1 MGLNVALI
9 GLSGAGKSTVAPLA
23 AARLGFPAVDLD
35 ADVAS
40 ASGRSAAS
48 FFGAGEGAAFRALE
62 AAALERALAGRK
74 PGVVLACG
82 GGIVTAPETRSLLRS
97 RAFVVWLRVSPARA
111 LARLGSEG
119 IRERPLL
126 SGKAEPEGP
135 EGESA
140 RASEAGVAE
149 GGAARFE
156 AAREALDRLLRER
169 APLYEAA
176 ADAVIDTDGLSPDE
190 VAERV
195 AALCRPDPTWP

>member
-126 SGKAEPEGP
+126 SGAAEQEG
-135 EGESA
+135 G
-140 RASEAGVAE
+140 ASEAGAAE

-156 AAREALDRLLRER
+156 AAAEALDRLLRER

>member
-1 MGLNVALI
+1 MALI
-9 GLSGAGKSTVAPLA
+9 GLSGAGKTTVAPLA
-23 AARLGFPAVDLD
+23 AARLGFPSIDLD
-35 ADVAS
+35 AEIAS

-48 FFGAGEGAAFRALE
+48 FFEAGEGEAFRALE
-62 AAALERALAGRK
+62 AAALERALAGRR

-82 GGIVTAPETRSLLRS
+82 GGIVTVPETRALLRA

-111 LARLGSEG
+111 LARLGQDG

-126 SGKAEPEGP
+126 SGD
-135 EGESA
+135 
-140 RASEAGVAE
+140 
-149 GGAARFE
+149 AA
-156 AAREALDRLLRER
+156 EALETLHRER

-176 ADAVIDTDGLSPDE
+176 ADAVIDTDGLAPGE